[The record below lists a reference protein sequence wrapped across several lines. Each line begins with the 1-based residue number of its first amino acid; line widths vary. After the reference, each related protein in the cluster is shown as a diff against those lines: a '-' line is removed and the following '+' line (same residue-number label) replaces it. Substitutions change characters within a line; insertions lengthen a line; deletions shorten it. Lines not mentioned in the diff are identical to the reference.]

1 MSTLPFAS
9 LLPYTVQAL
18 DIDYQAPVCDCVSD
32 SSDTSDGI
40 DSIIIV

>member
-1 MSTLPFAS
+1 MPLPFAA
-9 LLPYTVQAL
+9 LLPYTVTAL